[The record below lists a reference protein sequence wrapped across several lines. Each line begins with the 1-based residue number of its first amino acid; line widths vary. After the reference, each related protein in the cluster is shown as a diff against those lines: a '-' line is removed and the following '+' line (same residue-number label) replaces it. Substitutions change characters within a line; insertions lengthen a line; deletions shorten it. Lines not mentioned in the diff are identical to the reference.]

1 MKKLRQLG
9 KFKSFSL
16 VMMLVLGLALI
27 GTTTAYAAGTFTV
40 HTTTVKATVNEALSV
55 SLVSGEG
62 TWDGGTWTVAAYPN
76 EIKTLVLKVS
86 NVGSVDIVVSVGEST
101 GKITGVGNYN
111 VPAGN
116 SVDVTLT
123 WAVPSD
129 EPAGTQTFYVTFN
142 R

>member
-1 MKKLRQLG
+1 
-9 KFKSFSL
+9 
-16 VMMLVLGLALI
+16 MMLVLGLALI

-40 HTTTVKATVNEALSV
+40 HTTTVSATVNEALSV

-62 TWDGGTWTVAAYPN
+62 WSDGTWTVNAYPN
-76 EIKTLVLKVS
+76 DTNTLVLKVS
-86 NVGSVDIVVSVGEST
+86 NKGTVDIVVSVGEST
-101 GKITGVGNYN
+101 GKITGVGNYK
-111 VPAGN
+111 VPSTG